1 MASKE
6 EYTNV
11 FYFKYPPVH
20 QPEYIWVKRQFPNA
34 ANQNQKRTI
43 RTFWQYE
50 DLAFGSGPDG
60 NSMCCPSLNIVNMF
74 DKKGAD
80 GIYYPIDDPRS
91 GYALDY
97 AHKPFEDRDPRFY
110 NNILYLEQ
118 LGDITLMDVPI
129 TLQPT
134 KEEQPISTC

>member
-1 MASKE
+1 
-6 EYTNV
+6 
-11 FYFKYPPVH
+11 
-20 QPEYIWVKRQFPNA
+20 
-34 ANQNQKRTI
+34 
-43 RTFWQYE
+43 
-50 DLAFGSGPDG
+50 
-60 NSMCCPSLNIVNMF
+60 MCCPSLNIVNMF

-97 AHKPFEDRDPRFY
+97 DHKPFEDRDPRFY

-134 KEEQPISTC
+134 KEEQPINTC